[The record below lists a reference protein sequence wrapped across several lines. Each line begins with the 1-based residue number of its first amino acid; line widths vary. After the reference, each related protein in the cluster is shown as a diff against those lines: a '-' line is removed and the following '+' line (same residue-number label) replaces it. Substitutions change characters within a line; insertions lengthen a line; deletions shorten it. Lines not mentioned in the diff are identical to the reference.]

1 MKSRKFTTYNIK
13 KIAGKS
19 FFFNARF
26 CQYKNKAWHKKSLAN
41 DMIDILM
48 QEAWIKFYSNIV
60 LFNFG
65 KNNVFVGQ
73 LDFIWGLIS

>member
-19 FFFNARF
+19 FFFFFFFFNARF
-26 CQYKNKAWHKKSLAN
+26 CQYKNKAWHEKSLAN

-48 QEAWIKFYSNIV
+48 QEA
-60 LFNFG
+60 
-65 KNNVFVGQ
+65 
-73 LDFIWGLIS
+73 

>member
-1 MKSRKFTTYNIK
+1 M
-13 KIAGKS
+13 
-19 FFFNARF
+19 
-26 CQYKNKAWHKKSLAN
+26 HKKSLAN

-65 KNNVFVGQ
+65 KTNVFVGQ

>member
-19 FFFNARF
+19 FFIFFIFNARF

-48 QEAWIKFYSNIV
+48 QEA
-60 LFNFG
+60 
-65 KNNVFVGQ
+65 
-73 LDFIWGLIS
+73 